1 MYTTATQPILSYIE
15 IPLNGHM
22 SCLFKMQVGIDDLAI
37 YVPKLYV
44 DYKDFAEAR
53 GIAPQKLEYGIGIKK
68 MALVDINQDPACMA
82 ANACLKLMQR
92 NRLHPQDIGRMY
104 VATESALDESKAMNS
119 FVIGMLEQVYGEAS
133 FEHAGGIECK
143 FACVS
148 GSYALYDNA
157 NWIRAEESNDKAAVV
172 IVSDIAKYD
181 IGSSGEYTQGAGAV
195 AMLIKENPR
204 LLAFDKKV
212 TSTIIKNEYDF
223 YRPCGKE
230 TPLVNGNYSNVL
242 YLIQVKK
249 AFDSYKEKA
258 IRTGLI
264 HLNEGES
271 ITDHIDLFSVHLPF
285 RKMGEKALVY
295 LLRHEWRHLPR
306 WKHVIKE
313 IGMEEPIPK
322 DPRGTIESILADS
335 EFMKADEKFR
345 RTFLQTSFYRE
356 VFEKKMASSLEASAI
371 IGNLYTA
378 SMYMGFRSLLE
389 FEYKKG
395 TKLENKRVG
404 FGSYG
409 SGSSAMVFSGVIQ
422 PEYKEIVQRM
432 NLEEEIGPRRKL
444 SMNEYERLRE
454 NSRDF
459 DDSLL
464 RTNKEFVLVKIGGTT
479 ADKAGLREYSYTN

>member
-1 MYTTATQPILSYIE
+1 MPA
-15 IPLNGHM
+15 
-22 SCLFKMQVGIDDLAI
+22 VGIDDLAI
-37 YVPKLYV
+37 YVPKLYI

-53 GIAPQKLEYGIGIKK
+53 GIDPQKLEYGIGIKK
-68 MALVDINQDPACMA
+68 MALADANQDSACMA

-119 FVIGMLEQVYGEAS
+119 FVVGMLEQIYGEGS

-157 NWIRAEESNDKAAVV
+157 NWIRAEENSGKAAIV

-195 AMLIKENPR
+195 AMLITKNPR
-204 LLAFDKKV
+204 LMAFDQKV
-212 TSTIIKNEYDF
+212 ASTIIKNEYDF
-223 YRPCGKE
+223 YRPFGKE
-230 TPLVNGNYSNVL
+230 TPLVNGTYSNLL
-242 YLIQVKK
+242 YLIQVRK
-249 AFDSYKEKA
+249 AFDSYKERA
-258 IRTGLI
+258 IKSGLI
-264 HLNEGES
+264 KLQDGES
-271 ITDHIDLFSVHLPF
+271 ITDHIDFFSVHLPY
-285 RKMGEKALVY
+285 RKMGEKALAY

-306 WKHVIKE
+306 WKNVIKE
-313 IGMEEPIPK
+313 IGMAEPHPK
-322 DPRGTIESILADS
+322 DQRGTIESILADT

-345 RTFLQTSFYRE
+345 RAFMQTSYFNE

-378 SMYMGFRSLLE
+378 SMYMGLRSLLE

-395 TKLENKRVG
+395 TDLEDKRVG

-409 SGSSAMVFSGVIQ
+409 SGSSAMVFSGIIQ
-422 PEYKEIVQRM
+422 PDYKEIVKRM
-432 NLEEEIGPRRKL
+432 DLEQDIGERVKL
-444 SMNEYERLRE
+444 PIEVYERLHRNE
-454 NSRDF
+454 KTCSEFLARPH
-459 DDSLL
+459 
-464 RTNKEFVLVKIGGTT
+464 KEFVLVKVGGLT
-479 ADKAGLREYSYTN
+479 ADKAGFREYVYVK

>member
-1 MYTTATQPILSYIE
+1 
-15 IPLNGHM
+15 M

-230 TPLVNGNYSNVL
+230 TPLVNGNYSNIL

-395 TKLENKRVG
+395 TELENKRVG

-464 RTNKEFVLVKIGGTT
+464 RTHKEFVLVKIGGTT

>member
-1 MYTTATQPILSYIE
+1 MYS
-15 IPLNGHM
+15 
-22 SCLFKMQVGIDDLAI
+22 LFKMLVGIDDLAI
-37 YVPKLYV
+37 YVPKLYI

-53 GIAPQKLEYGIGIKK
+53 GIAPQKLESGIGIKK
-68 MALVDINQDPACMA
+68 MALVDTNQDPACMA
-82 ANACLKLMQR
+82 ANACLKLMQI

-104 VATESALDESKAMNS
+104 VATESGLDESKAMNS
-119 FVIGMLEQVYGEAS
+119 FVIGMLEQVYGEGS

-157 NWIRAEESNDKAAVV
+157 NWIRAEENNGKAAIV

-204 LLAFDKKV
+204 LLAFDQKV
-212 TSTIIKNEYDF
+212 ASTIIKNEYDF
-223 YRPCGKE
+223 YRPFGKE
-230 TPLVNGNYSNVL
+230 TPLVNGNYSNLL

-264 HLNEGES
+264 HLKDGES
-271 ITDHIDLFSVHLPF
+271 ITDHIDLFSVHLPY
-285 RKMGEKALVY
+285 RKMGEKALAY
-295 LLRHEWRHLPR
+295 LLRHEWRLLPR
-306 WKHVIKE
+306 WKDVIRE
-313 IGMEEPIPK
+313 VGMEEPVPK
-322 DPRGTIESILADS
+322 DARGTIESILADT
-335 EFMKADEKFR
+335 EFTKADEKFR
-345 RTFLQTSFYRE
+345 RAFIHTSFYNE
-356 VFEKKMASSLEASAI
+356 VFENKMATSLEASSL

-395 TKLENKRVG
+395 AYLENKRVG

-422 PEYKEIVQRM
+422 PEYKEIVKRM
-432 NLEEEIGPRRKL
+432 NLEEEIGCRTKL
-444 SMNEYERLRE
+444 SMEEYEKLHE
-454 NSRDF
+454 SERDF
-459 DDSLL
+459 DDSHLHA
-464 RTNKEFVLVKIGGTT
+464 NKEFILVKIGGITS
-479 ADKAGLREYSYTN
+479 DKKGFREYTYTN

>member
-1 MYTTATQPILSYIE
+1 
-15 IPLNGHM
+15 M

>member
-1 MYTTATQPILSYIE
+1 
-15 IPLNGHM
+15 
-22 SCLFKMQVGIDDLAI
+22 MQVGIDDLAI

-53 GIAPQKLEYGIGIKK
+53 GIAPQKLEHGIGIKK
-68 MALVDINQDPACMA
+68 MALADTNQDPACMA

-92 NRLHPQDIGRMY
+92 NHLHPKDIGRMY

-119 FVIGMLEQVYGEAS
+119 FVIGMLEQVYGEGS

-148 GSYALYDNA
+148 GSYALYDNT
-157 NWIRAEESNDKAAVV
+157 NWIRAEENNGKAAIV

-195 AMLIKENPR
+195 AILVKENPR
-204 LLAFDKKV
+204 ILAFDKKV

-230 TPLVNGNYSNVL
+230 TPLVNGNYSNLL
-242 YLIQVKK
+242 YLIQVRK

-264 HLNEGES
+264 SIKDDES
-271 ITDHIDLFSVHLPF
+271 ITDYIDLFSVHLPY
-285 RKMGEKALVY
+285 RKMGEKALAY

-306 WKHVIKE
+306 WSYVIKE
-313 IGMEEPIPK
+313 VAMEEPLPK
-322 DPRGTIESILADS
+322 DPRGTIESILADT

-345 RTFLQTSFYRE
+345 RAFVQTSFYNE
-356 VFEKKMASSLEASAI
+356 IFEKKMASSLQASTI

-395 TKLENKRVG
+395 TDLEAKRVG

-422 PEYKEIVQRM
+422 PQYKEIVKRM
-432 NLEEEIGPRRKL
+432 NLEVEIGPRKKVSMEEYGKL
-444 SMNEYERLRE
+444 HE
-454 NSRDF
+454 NGISF
-459 DDSLL
+459 NDSILQ
-464 RTNKEFVLVKIGGTT
+464 TNKEFILAKIGGTT
-479 ADKAGLREYSYTN
+479 ADKAGLREYIYIN